1 MVKFENFSKSYVKG
15 IKAVDNLSLEIA
27 DGDLFAFVGLNGAG
41 KSTTIKS
48 LVGILP
54 FEEGRIYVD
63 GLDIKDNIV
72 ATKKKMAYVPDNPE
86 VYAFMKGIDY
96 IKFIL
101 SIYGE
106 QYNEKEVEDFAKE
119 LGIYN
124 ALGDLVS
131 SYSHGMKQKIVL
143 LAAFAHHPKYLI
155 LDEPFVGLD
164 PKATH
169 ILKEKM
175 KDYVSKGNT
184 IFFSTHVLEVA
195 EKLCNKVAIIKQGK
209 LVASGNMEDVVADS
223 SLEEVFLEI
232 FNEKEAKVNNE

>member
-1 MVKFENFSKSYVKG
+1 MIQIENFSKTYAGK
-15 IKAVDNLSLEIA
+15 IKAVDKLNLEIE

-41 KSTTIKS
+41 KSTTIKA

-54 FEEGRIYVD
+54 FEEGTIKVD
-63 GLDIKDNIV
+63 GIDIKSDPINV
-72 ATKKKMAYVPDNPE
+72 KKTLAYVPDNPE
-86 VYAFMKGIDY
+86 VYSFMKGIDY
-96 IKFIL
+96 IKFML
-101 SIYGE
+101 SIYGVP
-106 QYNEKEVEDFAKE
+106 YNQEETESLAKE
-119 LGIYN
+119 LEIYN

-143 LAAFAHHPKYLI
+143 LAAFLHHPKTLV

-175 KDYVSKGNT
+175 KKYTEEGNT

-195 EKLCNKVAIIKQGK
+195 EKLCNKVAIIKEGK
-209 LVASGNMEDVVADS
+209 LIKAGDMATVIKDS
-223 SLEEVFLEI
+223 SLENVFLNINDGEAV
-232 FNEKEAKVNNE
+232 NE

>member
-1 MVKFENFSKSYVKG
+1 M
-15 IKAVDNLSLEIA
+15 
-27 DGDLFAFVGLNGAG
+27 
-41 KSTTIKS
+41 
-48 LVGILP
+48 GILP
-54 FEEGRIYVD
+54 FEEGEILVD
-63 GLDIKDNIV
+63 GNNIKSNPVQI
-72 ATKKKMAYVPDNPE
+72 KKMMAYVPDNPE

-101 SIYGE
+101 SIYGVE
-106 QYNEKEVEDFAKE
+106 FNEAEMEAFAKE

-143 LAAFAHHPKYLI
+143 LAAFLHHPKILV

-175 KDYVSKGNT
+175 
-184 IFFSTHVLEVA
+184 IH
-195 EKLCNKVAIIKQGK
+195 KQ
-209 LVASGNMEDVVADS
+209 EIQFS
-223 SLEEVFLEI
+223 SLHMY
-232 FNEKEAKVNNE
+232 

>member
-1 MVKFENFSKSYVKG
+1 MIQIENFSKSYIKG
-15 IKAVDNLSLEIA
+15 KKAVDDLSLTID

-41 KSTTIKS
+41 KSTTIKA

-54 FEEGRIYVD
+54 FEEGKILVN
-63 GLDIKDNIV
+63 GMDIKTNAI
-72 ATKKKMAYVPDNPE
+72 ASKKIMAYVPDNPE

-96 IKFIL
+96 LKFIL
-101 SIYGE
+101 SIYE
-106 QYNEKEVEDFAKE
+106 VPFNEKETEDLAKE

-124 ALGDLVS
+124 SLGDLVS

-143 LAAFAHHPKYLI
+143 LAAFLHHPKILI

-164 PKATH
+164 PKASH

-175 KDYVSKGNT
+175 RKYTEEGNT

-195 EKLCNKVAIIKQGK
+195 EKLCNKVAIIKDGK
-209 LVASGNMEDVVADS
+209 LVKVGNMEDIIKDT
-223 SLEEVFLEI
+223 SLEDVFLEI
-232 FNEKEAKVNNE
+232 NDNKEETINE

>member
-15 IKAVDNLSLEIA
+15 IKAVDNLNLEIE

-41 KSTTIKS
+41 KSTTIKA
-48 LVGILP
+48 LMGILP
-54 FEEGRIYVD
+54 FEEGKILID
-63 GLDIKDNIV
+63 GKSISEDPVGIKR
-72 ATKKKMAYVPDNPE
+72 KMAYVPDNPE
-86 VYAFMKGIDY
+86 VYSFMKGIDY
-96 IKFIL
+96 IKFML
-101 SIYGE
+101 SIYGVA
-106 QYNEKEVEDFAKE
+106 YNEKEIEDLAKE

-175 KDYVSKGNT
+175 KSYVSEGNT

-209 LVASGNMEDVVADS
+209 LVASGNMEEITKDQ
-223 SLEEVFLEI
+223 SLEDVFLEI
-232 FNEKEAKVNNE
+232 FEEKEAKVDE

>member
-15 IKAVDNLSLEIA
+15 IKAVDNLSLEIE

-41 KSTTIKS
+41 KSTTIKA
-48 LVGILP
+48 LMGILP
-54 FEEGRIYVD
+54 FEEGKILID
-63 GLDIKDNIV
+63 GKSISDDPVGIKR
-72 ATKKKMAYVPDNPE
+72 KMAYVPDNPE
-86 VYAFMKGIDY
+86 VYSFMKGIDY
-96 IKFIL
+96 IKFML

-106 QYNEKEVEDFAKE
+106 SYNEKEIEDFAKE
-119 LGIYN
+119 LGIYSV
-124 ALGDLVS
+124 LGDLVS

-175 KDYVSKGNT
+175 KSYVSEGNT

-209 LVASGNMEDVVADS
+209 LVASGNMEEITKDQ
-223 SLEEVFLEI
+223 SLEDVFLDI
-232 FNEKEAKVNNE
+232 FEEKEAKVDE

>member
-1 MVKFENFSKSYVKG
+1 MIEIKNFSKSYVKG
-15 IKAVDNLSLEIA
+15 VKAVDDLSLTIE
-27 DGDLFAFVGLNGAG
+27 DGDLCAFVGLNGAG
-41 KSTTIKS
+41 KSTTIKA
-48 LVGILP
+48 LMGILP
-54 FEEGRIYVD
+54 FEEGEILVD
-63 GLDIKDNIV
+63 GNNIKSNPVEI
-72 ATKKKMAYVPDNPE
+72 KKMMAYVPDNPE

-101 SIYGE
+101 SIYGVPF
-106 QYNEKEVEDFAKE
+106 NEGEMEAFAKE
-119 LGIYN
+119 LEIYN

-143 LAAFAHHPKYLI
+143 LAAFLHHPKILV

-175 KDYVSKGNT
+175 KEYTQAGNT

-209 LVASGNMEDVVADS
+209 LVASGAMEEVIKDH
-223 SLEEVFLEI
+223 SLEDVFLEI
-232 FNEKEAKVNNE
+232 FDEKEALSNE

>member
-15 IKAVDNLSLEIA
+15 IKAVDNLNLEIE

-41 KSTTIKS
+41 KSTTIKA
-48 LVGILP
+48 LMGILP
-54 FEEGRIYVD
+54 FEEGKILID
-63 GLDIKDNIV
+63 GKSISEDPVGIKR
-72 ATKKKMAYVPDNPE
+72 KMAYVPDNPE
-86 VYAFMKGIDY
+86 VYSFMKGIDY
-96 IKFIL
+96 IKFML
-101 SIYGE
+101 SIYGVA
-106 QYNEKEVEDFAKE
+106 YNEKEIEDLAKE

-169 ILKEKM
+169 DLKEVM
-175 KDYVSKGNT
+175 KELCSQGT
-184 IFFSTHVLEVA
+184 MIFFSSHVLEVV
-195 EKLCNKVAIIKQGK
+195 EKFCNKIAIIKNGKIVAQGLTEEVK
-209 LVASGNMEDVVADS
+209 GDE
-223 SLEEVFLEI
+223 SLEDKFMEL
-232 FNEKEAKVNNE
+232 FNE

>member
-1 MVKFENFSKSYVKG
+1 MIKFENFSKSYVKG
-15 IKAVDNLSLEIA
+15 IKAVDNLSLDVE

-54 FEEGRIYVD
+54 YEEGIISVD
-63 GLDIKDNIV
+63 GVDIKSDPI
-72 ATKKKMAYVPDNPE
+72 AIKKKMAYVPDNPE

-96 IKFIL
+96 IKFIM
-101 SIYGE
+101 SIYGVE
-106 QYNEKEVEDFAKE
+106 FNEKEMEDFAKE
-119 LGIYN
+119 LDIYN
-124 ALGDLVS
+124 ELGDLVS

-143 LAAFAHHPKYLI
+143 LAAFLHHPKILI

-175 KDYVSKGNT
+175 KKYTEEGNT

-195 EKLCNKVAIIKQGK
+195 EKLCNKVAIINQGK
-209 LVASGNMEDVVADS
+209 LVASGKMEDVIHDS
-223 SLEEVFLEI
+223 SLENVFLEI
-232 FNEKEAKVNNE
+232 FEDKEAKVENE

>member
-1 MVKFENFSKSYVKG
+1 MIEIKNFSKTYVKG
-15 IKAVDNLSLEIA
+15 VKAVDNLSLTIE
-27 DGDLFAFVGLNGAG
+27 DGDLCAFVGLNGAG
-41 KSTTIKS
+41 KSTTIKA
-48 LVGILP
+48 VMGILP
-54 FEEGRIYVD
+54 FEEGEIIVD
-63 GLDIKDNIV
+63 GKNIKSNPVDIKRE
-72 ATKKKMAYVPDNPE
+72 MAYVPDNPE

-101 SIYGE
+101 SIYGTPFD
-106 QYNEKEVEDFAKE
+106 EKEMEDFAKE

-143 LAAFAHHPKYLI
+143 LAAFLHHPKILI

-169 ILKEKM
+169 LLKEKM
-175 KDYVSKGNT
+175 KDYTAKGNT

-195 EKLCNKVAIIKQGK
+195 EKLCNKVAIIKKGK
-209 LVASGNMEDVVADS
+209 LVASGNMEDVIKDN
-223 SLEEVFLEI
+223 SLEDVFLEI
-232 FNEKEAKVNNE
+232 FDEKEATTNE

>member
-15 IKAVDNLSLEIA
+15 IKAVDNLNLEIE

-41 KSTTIKS
+41 KSTTIKA
-48 LVGILP
+48 LMGILP
-54 FEEGRIYVD
+54 FEEGKILID
-63 GLDIKDNIV
+63 GKSISEDPVGIKR
-72 ATKKKMAYVPDNPE
+72 KMAYVPDNPE
-86 VYAFMKGIDY
+86 VYSFMKGIDY
-96 IKFIL
+96 IKFML
-101 SIYGE
+101 SIYGVP
-106 QYNEKEVEDFAKE
+106 YNQEETESLAKE
-119 LGIYN
+119 LEIYN

-143 LAAFAHHPKYLI
+143 LAAFLHHPKTLV

-175 KDYVSKGNT
+175 KKYTEEGNT

-195 EKLCNKVAIIKQGK
+195 EKLCNKVAIIKEGK
-209 LVASGNMEDVVADS
+209 LIKAGDMATVIKDS
-223 SLEEVFLEI
+223 SLENVFLNINDGEAV
-232 FNEKEAKVNNE
+232 NE

>member
-1 MVKFENFSKSYVKG
+1 MIEIKNFSKSYVKG
-15 IKAVDNLSLEIA
+15 TKAVDDLSLTIS
-27 DGDLFAFVGLNGAG
+27 DGDLCAFVGLNGAG
-41 KSTTIKS
+41 KSTTIKA
-48 LVGILP
+48 LMGILP
-54 FEEGRIYVD
+54 FEEGEILVD
-63 GLDIKDNIV
+63 GKNIKSNPVEI
-72 ATKKKMAYVPDNPE
+72 KKGMAYVPDNPE

-101 SIYGE
+101 SIYGTPFD
-106 QYNEKEVEDFAKE
+106 EKEMEDFAKE
-119 LGIYN
+119 LEIYN

-143 LAAFAHHPKYLI
+143 LAAFLHHPKILV

-175 KDYVSKGNT
+175 KSYTEAGNT

-195 EKLCNKVAIIKQGK
+195 EKLCNKVAIINKGK
-209 LVASGNMEDVVADS
+209 LVASGTMEDVIKDN
-223 SLEEVFLEI
+223 SLENVFLEI
-232 FNEKEAKVNNE
+232 FDEKEATTNE

>member
-1 MVKFENFSKSYVKG
+1 MIEIKNFSKSYVKG
-15 IKAVDNLSLEIA
+15 AKAVDDLTLTIS
-27 DGDLFAFVGLNGAG
+27 DGDLCAFVGLNGAG
-41 KSTTIKS
+41 KSTTIKA
-48 LVGILP
+48 LMGILP
-54 FEEGRIYVD
+54 FEEGEILVD
-63 GLDIKDNIV
+63 GKNIKSNPVEI
-72 ATKKKMAYVPDNPE
+72 KKEMAYVPDNPE

-101 SIYGE
+101 SIYGTPFD
-106 QYNEKEVEDFAKE
+106 EKEMEDFAKE

-143 LAAFAHHPKYLI
+143 LAAFLHHPKILV

-175 KDYVSKGNT
+175 KSYTEAGNT

-195 EKLCNKVAIIKQGK
+195 EKLCNKVAIINKGK
-209 LVASGNMEDVVADS
+209 LVASGTMEDVIKDN
-223 SLEEVFLEI
+223 SLENVFLEI
-232 FNEKEAKVNNE
+232 FDEKEATTNE

>member
-1 MVKFENFSKSYVKG
+1 MIQIENFSKTYAGKV
-15 IKAVDNLSLEIA
+15 KAVDNLNLEIE

-41 KSTTIKS
+41 KSTTIKA

-54 FEEGRIYVD
+54 YEEGTIKINGV
-63 GLDIKDNIV
+63 DIKSDPINV
-72 ATKKKMAYVPDNPE
+72 KKTLAYVPDNPE
-86 VYAFMKGIDY
+86 VYSFMKGIDY

-101 SIYGE
+101 SIYGVE
-106 QYNEKEVEDFAKE
+106 YNAEETESLAKE
-119 LGIYN
+119 LEIYN

-143 LAAFAHHPKYLI
+143 LAAFLHHPKILV

-175 KDYVSKGNT
+175 KKFTEEGNT

-195 EKLCNKVAIIKQGK
+195 EKLCNKVAIIKEGK
-209 LVASGNMEDVVADS
+209 LIKAGDMATVIKDS
-223 SLEEVFLEI
+223 SLENVFLNINDGEAV
-232 FNEKEAKVNNE
+232 NE

>member
-1 MVKFENFSKSYVKG
+1 MIEIKNFSKSYVKG
-15 IKAVDNLSLEIA
+15 AKAVDDLTLTIS
-27 DGDLFAFVGLNGAG
+27 DGDLCAFVGLNGAG
-41 KSTTIKS
+41 KSTTIKA
-48 LVGILP
+48 LMGILP
-54 FEEGRIYVD
+54 FEEGEILVD
-63 GLDIKDNIV
+63 GKNIKSNPVEI
-72 ATKKKMAYVPDNPE
+72 KKEMAYVPDNPE

-101 SIYGE
+101 SIYGTPFD
-106 QYNEKEVEDFAKE
+106 EKEMEDFAKE

-143 LAAFAHHPKYLI
+143 LAAFLHHPKILV

-175 KDYVSKGNT
+175 KSYTEAGNT

-195 EKLCNKVAIIKQGK
+195 EKLCNKVAIINKGK
-209 LVASGNMEDVVADS
+209 LVAAGTMEDVIKDN
-223 SLEEVFLEI
+223 SLENVFLEI
-232 FNEKEAKVNNE
+232 FDEKEATTNE